1 MRLRAH
7 RLNSASDGCIH
18 HVVRFAADARPV
30 NSHCLLL
37 LDRGSLL
44 ICGGQGGLATRRVHS
59 RAHRVDKL
67 IKGGHAH
74 VRSAVAGASQ
84 LLCVQVDRTAG
95 QKHLILVLAALIELR
110 RQWNLMLVV
119 ETGRCGACIDDLVL
133 QVLR

>member
-44 ICGGQGGLATRRVHS
+44 ICGGQGGLATRRVHGCA
-59 RAHRVDKL
+59 RRVYKL
-67 IKGGHAH
+67 VQGGHAR
-74 VRSAVAGASQ
+74 VGGAVAGASQ
-84 LLCVQVDRTAG
+84 LLRVQVDGTAG
-95 QKHLILVLAALIELR
+95 QKHLILVLAALIQLR

-119 ETGRCGACIDDLVL
+119 ETGRRGACIDDLVL
-133 QVLR
+133 QVL